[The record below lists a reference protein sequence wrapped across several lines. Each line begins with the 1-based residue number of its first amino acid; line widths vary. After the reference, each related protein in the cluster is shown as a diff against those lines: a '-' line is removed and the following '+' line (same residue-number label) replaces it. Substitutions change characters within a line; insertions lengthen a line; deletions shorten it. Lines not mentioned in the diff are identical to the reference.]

1 MDASSSIDAIN
12 VLLYI
17 TAPSLLIAVV
27 LAAVWLDRWSVPV
40 IVVALGAGIV
50 FGNDVLNF
58 YEFSNFSAANLLANI
73 ALVFILFHGGFS
85 TRREDFKSVALPAGG
100 LATWGVVLTAIFSYI
115 VLHWGFNW
123 SNEKAL
129 LLAVIVSS
137 TDAAAIFSIL
147 RRQSLPA
154 KLSSTVEIE
163 SAANDPMAILLTTI
177 AVTAFAAG
185 TSVNIQML
193 AGFLWQFAAGPAI
206 GLAVGWGAV
215 WLFNRLTPEDRGYYY
230 VLFLGLVPITYGMA
244 DFVQAS
250 GMLAVFTAGYVMGNS
265 SFVHKQGIRNF
276 SEALSTIG
284 NIGMFA
290 MLGLLV
296 SPASWTDFWLQGVLL
311 FIVVTFIARPLAV
324 FLGTLGMK
332 LGTKN
337 KLFISWAG
345 LRGSVPIVLATYPAA
360 AGLEI
365 GIEVFNLVFVA
376 VLLSIVLQGSTLGA
390 VAKWLNL
397 SAPSRPKPLYQL
409 ELMTMTSSDYDLVTV
424 ELPGPPGARG
434 PRIRELCLP
443 EGAVITMVTRGSEIV
458 LPKGNTYLCGW
469 DHVTILAH
477 APDAAEVRKA
487 LKQPFWQ
494 LEERARAEAHAEEL
508 LGES

>member
-1 MDASSSIDAIN
+1 MDASASIDAIN

-58 YEFSNFSAANLLANI
+58 YEFSDFSIANMLANI
-73 ALVFILFHGGFS
+73 ALVFILFHGGFI

-100 LATWGVVLTAIFSYI
+100 LATWGVVLTAIFSYS

-123 SNEKAL
+123 SHEKAIL
-129 LLAVIVSS
+129 LGVIVSS

-147 RRQSLPA
+147 RRQDLPG

-177 AVTAFAAG
+177 AVTTFAAG
-185 TSVNIQML
+185 TGVGWPMV

-206 GLAVGWGAV
+206 GLAVGWSAV

-230 VLFLGLVPITYGMA
+230 VLFLGLVPITYGIA
-244 DFVQAS
+244 DFLQAS
-250 GMLAVFTAGYVMGNS
+250 GMLAVFTAGYIMGNR

-296 SPASWTDFWLQGVLL
+296 SPASWSDFWLQGVLL

-324 FLGTLGMK
+324 LLGTMGMGLGA
-332 LGTKN
+332 KN
-337 KLFISWAG
+337 RVFISWAG

-360 AGLEI
+360 AGLDL

-397 SAPSRPKPLYQL
+397 SAPSRPKPLYHL

-424 ELPGPPGARG
+424 ELPGPRGARG
-434 PRIRELCLP
+434 PRIRELTLP
-443 EGAVITMVTRGSEIV
+443 EGAVITMVTRGKDIV

-477 APDAAEVRKA
+477 APDAGDVRRA
-487 LKQPFWQ
+487 LKQPFHQ
-494 LEERARAEAHAEEL
+494 LEERARRAEHAERL
-508 LGES
+508 LGER